1 MKGGRQ
7 YDIFPRTWKSRVL
20 LALALVAT
28 PAVVIGS
35 LLLLAPSD
43 DTVDITI
50 ENRTGGEVSLIVDRE
65 AWGTVGSNS
74 SKTFITYRF
83 RWKGR
88 RLVQVVDQTG
98 RMVYSELLGA
108 DDLEGMDYR
117 ITVEE
122 P

>member
-7 YDIFPRTWKSRVL
+7 YDIFPRTWKSRAL
-20 LALALVAT
+20 LALAFVAT

-35 LLLLAPSD
+35 LLLMGPPADAL
-43 DTVDITI
+43 DITI

-83 RWKGR
+83 RWKGH

-98 RMVYSELLGA
+98 RMLYSELLGA
-108 DDLEGMDYR
+108 DDLEEMDYR